1 MNTTD
6 ELITTDVLI
15 IGGGGAG
22 CRAAIEAHDLG
33 AKVTMVLK
41 GKFGY
46 SGCTLHVGTSAV
58 VGFNDDED
66 DSDLSSLCDLISFG
80 GFLGNQDLAKILV
93 TETMERVEEMI
104 DWGIGFLR
112 EDDGSVY
119 TYRSAAHTHTRN
131 FTFSPVNPRKHDY
144 GAPPGMAMMDTLTE
158 QIEHR
163 GIRVLDDT
171 VLILS
176 LIHI

>member
-1 MNTTD
+1 M
-6 ELITTDVLI
+6 
-15 IGGGGAG
+15 
-22 CRAAIEAHDLG
+22 
-33 AKVTMVLK
+33 
-41 GKFGY
+41 
-46 SGCTLHVGTSAV
+46 
-58 VGFNDDED
+58 
-66 DSDLSSLCDLISFG
+66 SSLCDLISFG

-144 GAPPGMAMMDTLTE
+144 G
-158 QIEHR
+158 
-163 GIRVLDDT
+163 
-171 VLILS
+171 S
-176 LIHI
+176 